1 MNSYI
6 QNKRGS
12 AKEFFKRKTKGI
24 FTEKAQNI
32 DFWFSKLTMLYH
44 KTIEEYI
51 IMQLMNIEEMAKD
64 GYIINDEE
72 SQLEL
77 LNIVWRTCKHLYPL
91 NHIKQYNF
99 LHCKESHFN
108 QVVINTFE
116 SYLSD
121 KPIRN
126 IKILHNLL
134 ERVGII

>member
-1 MNSYI
+1 MKTFI
-6 QNKRGS
+6 QNKRDS

-32 DFWFSKLTMLYH
+32 DFWFSKFTMLYH
-44 KTIEEYI
+44 KTIEEYV
-51 IMQLMNIEEMAKD
+51 IMQLINIEEMAKD
-64 GYIINDEE
+64 GYVIDDEE
-72 SQLEL
+72 AQLEL
-77 LNIVWRTCKHLYPL
+77 LNISWRTCKHLYPL

-99 LHCKESHFN
+99 IHCKESHFN

-121 KPIRN
+121 KPMRN

-134 ERVGII
+134 ERVGTI